1 VLHSE
6 RLFLHSPQ
14 NLQKP
19 HIDGLPHQHLL
30 TWVIIKKKYVS
41 ALR

>member
-1 VLHSE
+1 
-6 RLFLHSPQ
+6 LFLHSPQ

-19 HIDGLPHQHLL
+19 HIDVLPHKHLL
-30 TWVIIKKKYVS
+30 TWVIIKKNYMS